1 MISIKNLRK
10 EYGTVT
16 AVDGISFEV
25 KRGEVF
31 ALLGPN
37 GAGKTTTIKA
47 ILGLI
52 QYEGDI
58 FIDGMNAREN
68 KKRIKKMIG
77 YLPEKVAFYDNLTAL
92 QTLQFY
98 AELKGIHDAD
108 LPALLKEVNLERD
121 ANRKVGGF
129 SKGMVQRLGLAQ
141 SLLGTPELLILDE
154 PTTGLDALGAFEVR
168 TKIRELSEQGNTI
181 LLSSHILSEVQ
192 ELSHRVAILNKGSI
206 VAIDT
211 VENLSKKL
219 DVQPKLRI
227 ELEHVSDEMVQQ
239 VSALDEV
246 RDVTVEGN
254 VIEAI
259 CPPNAKLSI
268 IKTLEEAGGTVV
280 DFKTVEPSLEEIFIK
295 VVKDHV

>member
-239 VSALDEV
+239 VSALDGV
-246 RDVTVEGN
+246 RDVIVEGN

>member
-239 VSALDEV
+239 VSALDGV